1 MGIRDFFNYRRK
13 RDTAI
18 PAATPQDR
26 KITAGGQVTAPQST
40 LILTQPQRFDL
51 DLSMYK
57 AAIRAAENMDYTQRT
72 RLYDMYQDVML
83 DTHMISVVE
92 KRKNAVL
99 GSPIEF
105 WRDGVPDEAINTHIK
120 SPWFSELVGDILDA
134 QFWGFTLAQFS
145 TGKDGFIEYFNVPR
159 KHVDP
164 QLKIIKRHQSDITG
178 VPFNEY
184 PGLLFVK
191 GKKPLGIF
199 AACLPWV
206 IRKNGTVGDWCQFSE
221 LFGMPIRDYAY
232 DASDEVARARTLAD
246 ALTQGSASVYIH
258 PDATKLTFIEAGNKT
273 GSGDV
278 YDGLVKVCNAELSK
292 AILGNT
298 LTTEASETG
307 TQALGTVH
315 KKEEEGFTR
324 SDKTF
329 VLNVLNYDMTDIF
342 TMLGIN
348 TDGGEFVFADTARV
362 PATEK
367 ASLFKIA
374 RNDLNLPIDDDYIYQ
389 ELGIEKPKD
398 YDRMKEEERQR
409 REEAAE
415 RMRQAREERE
425 NETPENRARFFAKA
439 PDYGALNW

>member
-1 MGIRDFFNYRRK
+1 
-13 RDTAI
+13 
-18 PAATPQDR
+18 
-26 KITAGGQVTAPQST
+26 
-40 LILTQPQRFDL
+40 
-51 DLSMYK
+51 
-57 AAIRAAENMDYTQRT
+57 MDYTQRT

-105 WRDGVPDEAINTHIK
+105 WRDGVPDEAINTNIK
-120 SPWFSELVGDILDA
+120 SPWFSELVSDILDA

-145 TGKDGFIEYFNVPR
+145 TGRDGFIEYFNVPR

-164 QLKIIKRHQSDITG
+164 QLKIIKRHQSDISG
-178 VPFNEY
+178 VPFSEY
-184 PGLLFVK
+184 PGLLFVR
-191 GKKPLGIF
+191 GKRPLGIF

-246 ALTQGSASVYIH
+246 AMTQGSASVYIH
-258 PDATKLTFIEAGNKT
+258 PEGTKLSFIEAGNKT

-315 KKEEEGFTR
+315 KKEEEGFTKA
-324 SDKTF
+324 DKTF

-348 TDGGEFVFADTARV
+348 TDGGEFVFADTAQV

-367 ASLFKIA
+367 ASLFKTA

-398 YDRMKEEERQR
+398 YERLKEEERQR

-415 RMRQAREERE
+415 RMRQVQEERGKE
-425 NETPENRARFFAKA
+425 APENRARFFAKA